1 MGTAPQAELAPGDG
15 GDGSATAQQA
25 QEDHALAA
33 LSLELQTMML
43 ETVAEPHSRSS
54 SQQQQ
59 QVCTPSTPSAAGT
72 TRHRDRACHALG
84 VTLPFSSTVN
94 TPD

>member
-1 MGTAPQAELAPGDG
+1 METDRSAAVGTAPQAELAPGDG
-15 GDGSATAQQA
+15 GDGSAPGQQA

-59 QVCTPSTPSAAGT
+59 QVCTPSTPSAGQAPPATGIVPV
-72 TRHRDRACHALG
+72 TR
-84 VTLPFSSTVN
+84 SE
-94 TPD
+94 

>member
-1 MGTAPQAELAPGDG
+1 METDRSAAVGTAPQAELAPAGDG
-15 GDGSATAQQA
+15 GDGSATGQQA
-25 QEDHALAA
+25 QEEDHALAA

-59 QVCTPSTPSAAGT
+59 QVCTPSTPSAGQAPPATGIVPV
-72 TRHRDRACHALG
+72 TR
-84 VTLPFSSTVN
+84 SE
-94 TPD
+94 